1 MSCYLKLSIHL
12 LCEFLEIQELFGVA
26 GSSIIFVLVNLENV
40 SNNIIL
46 RLEISYVFQSPGAF
60 P

>member
-1 MSCYLKLSIHL
+1 MSCYPKLSIHL

-26 GSSIIFVLVNLENV
+26 GSSIIFVLVNLKNV

-46 RLEISYVFQSPGAF
+46 LLKISYVFRILGAF
-60 P
+60 S